1 MPGGR
6 QPDGLTGHGGRII
19 NVSSVHEDLPMP
31 TTSPSCAAKGGVR
44 MLMRTIAVELVPHG
58 ITEKNI
64 SPGAIET
71 PINKNLDEHPEQRQE
86 LLSEIPLGRIGRPE
100 DVASMAVYLASN
112 ASSYSTGSTF
122 FVDGGMIRQ
131 AGTL

>member
-1 MPGGR
+1 
-6 QPDGLTGHGGRII
+6 
-19 NVSSVHEDLPMP
+19 
-31 TTSPSCAAKGGVR
+31 
-44 MLMRTIAVELVPHG
+44 MRTIAVELVPHG
-58 ITEKNI
+58 ITVKNI

-100 DVASMAVYLASN
+100 DVASMALYLASN

>member
-1 MPGGR
+1 LAPTA
-6 QPDGLTGHGGRII
+6 LWTGCASPASIRRP
-19 NVSSVHEDLPMP
+19 VS
-31 TTSPSCAAKGGVR
+31 
-44 MLMRTIAVELVPHG
+44 PH
-58 ITEKNI
+58 
-64 SPGAIET
+64 IET

-100 DVASMAVYLASN
+100 DVASMAVYLASD

-131 AGTL
+131 AGSL